1 MKIILAS
8 NSPRRKEILST
19 LNINF
24 EVIVS
29 EIEEKSEHKEPHLL
43 VSDLSRQK
51 GIAVANEIKERYRD
65 DDVII
70 ISGDTVVALDGEIF
84 GKPKDISDAKRMM
97 TALSGRAHSVYSGI
111 SLIKISG
118 NDRHMDVFTEYE
130 KTSVT
135 FRKMSEKEIDLYLSM
150 ENVLDKAGAYA
161 IQGAA
166 SLWIDTIEGNY
177 FNVVGMPTNK
187 LISLFEKANIPVTG
201 IISPIRN

>member
-8 NSPRRKEILST
+8 NSPRRKEILSS
-19 LNINF
+19 LNIDF

-29 EIEEKSEHKEPHLL
+29 EIEEKSEFKEPHLL
-43 VSDLSRQK
+43 VSDLSKQK
-51 GIAVANEIKERYRD
+51 GAAVANEIKYKYDED
-65 DDVII
+65 IVI
-70 ISGDTVVALDGEIF
+70 ISGDTVVSLDGEIF
-84 GKPKDISDAKRMM
+84 GKPKDSSDARRMIK
-97 TALSGRAHSVYSGI
+97 ALSGRTHQVFSGI

-118 NDRHMDVFTEYE
+118 KDRKTEEYTEYE

-135 FRKMSEKEIDLYLSM
+135 FRKMSDEEIDLYLSM

-187 LISLFEKANIPVTG
+187 LISLFEKADIPVAG
-201 IISPIRN
+201 IISPLGS